1 MNQVFV
7 ASLANQVKILFS
19 KIEMSFKSKRRN
31 LQADD

>member
-7 ASLANQVKILFS
+7 ASLANQVKIFS
-19 KIEMSFKSKRRN
+19 KIETSFKSKRRN